1 MYEAHRRFRMKVL
14 KAHDRNQTSKRLRC
28 AAKHWK
34 AQQTTA
40 YEECLRVL
48 RLINRADPIT
58 ELLAKQIIEVAQTG
72 VRDPSNI
79 CALTLERLGIR

>member
-1 MYEAHRRFRMKVL
+1 MTGTRPRKG
-14 KAHDRNQTSKRLRC
+14 C

-48 RLINRADPIT
+48 GLINLADPIT
-58 ELLAKQIIEVAQTG
+58 ELLAKQIIGVAQTG

-79 CALTLERLGIR
+79 ALGYSIADHTELGAERLPATLTSIEAGR